1 MGCILRPPLGSQIG
15 LHEFQ
20 CVVFWFQSRTSGF
33 VNTGTGSH
41 DRAAHRR
48 TARTEICTSTSPAKT
63 GTTRDKQKCSRIS
76 SPVVFLCPSTPVLN
90 DLPEPI
96 LVKWQRQ
103 MESGHKRARLAAC
116 KPKPRHCDALKHFF
130 KLSKSLRGLVTFIS
144 EASRL
149 ITKSLCKFGHS
160 WWGNGPGP
168 HSSSAHSRSQTPS
181 SAAWNCWHQLV
192 PLQTLGA
199 SFFFPPR
206 ENALKPRTHVGYVH
220 SLENSCIHVFLIK
233 INQC

>member
-1 MGCILRPPLGSQIG
+1 MHVRNWNRKFDPTLSGPKAQHHPSDPSRHYLHSHFVIPAIRVDAMGCILRPPLGSQIG

-160 WWGNGPGP
+160 
-168 HSSSAHSRSQTPS
+168 
-181 SAAWNCWHQLV
+181 
-192 PLQTLGA
+192 
-199 SFFFPPR
+199 
-206 ENALKPRTHVGYVH
+206 
-220 SLENSCIHVFLIK
+220 
-233 INQC
+233 